1 MKNNLS
7 AVQGTA
13 EINQY
18 CSFLR
23 YNKHRTERIALL
35 YFISGFILV
44 TKINHHLLSLGLF
57 YVLVFTI

>member
-7 AVQGTA
+7 VVQETA
-13 EINQY
+13 EINHY

-23 YNKHRTERIALL
+23 YNTHRTGRRALL

-44 TKINHHLLSLGLF
+44 MKINHHFLSLGLF
-57 YVLVFTI
+57 YVLVFTV